1 MAWGTP
7 KQGTAQ
13 NKTVTEGIVIEC
25 NWRERSLKKTNTWIN
40 TLCFVPQVTTLLI
53 RELSFLARE
62 TRISGSMRQRRL
74 YGEN

>member
-13 NKTVTEGIVIEC
+13 NKTVTEGIIIEC

-40 TLCFVPQVTTLLI
+40 TLCLVPQITSILI
-53 RELSFLARE
+53 RNAI
-62 TRISGSMRQRRL
+62 ISSKR
-74 YGEN
+74 N

>member
-13 NKTVTEGIVIEC
+13 NKTVTEGIIIEC

-40 TLCFVPQVTTLLI
+40 TLCLVPQITSILI
-53 RELSFLARE
+53 RNAI
-62 TRISGSMRQRRL
+62 ISSKRNSHKWQH
-74 YGEN
+74 EAEEVIW

>member
-13 NKTVTEGIVIEC
+13 NKTVTEGIIIEC

-40 TLCFVPQVTTLLI
+40 TLCFVPQITSILI
-53 RELSFLARE
+53 RNAI
-62 TRISGSMRQRRL
+62 ISSKRNQHKWQH
-74 YGEN
+74 EAEEVIW